1 MANAK
6 GKAKYLKVPV
16 LYKGETLE
24 IGTKIEV
31 DHPEFED
38 FEKQGWLA
46 DSKALAEAK
55 PGAAEAAL
63 TGVEEKLTAA
73 EKAIAEKDAKIAE
86 LEKDNETLA
95 DALAEANKKIAE
107 LEKPAAK

>member
-1 MANAK
+1 MAKEA
-6 GKAKYLKVPV
+6 KAKYLKVPV
-16 LYKGETLE
+16 LYKGVTLE
-24 IGTKIEV
+24 VGTKIEA
-31 DHPEFED
+31 DHEEFED

-46 DSKALAEAK
+46 DSKALAESK

-73 EKAIAEKDAKIAE
+73 EKAIAEKDSKIAE
-86 LEKDNETLA
+86 LEKDNKALA
-95 DALAEANKKIAE
+95 DALAEANKTIAE